1 MMCAIVLVSVL
12 CNITDSPISYVIFL
26 IVCSLS
32 CSSGY
37 IANNDCTQCVLN
49 DICAVS
55 NPCQNGG
62 TCTLFSSPDNYTCN
76 CIDMFTQEI
85 TVQVCLRLKCHT
97 PLSYLHNH

>member
-1 MMCAIVLVSVL
+1 MLFS
-12 CNITDSPISYVIFL
+12 L

-76 CIDMFTQEI
+76 CTDMFTGNNC
-85 TVQVCLRLKCHT
+85 TGMFT
-97 PLSYLHNH
+97 